1 MIAFSHARTDD
12 HKLVIRQPRHGEIP
26 SNAAAHTDQ
35 GRQTGASDSFGHVIG
50 KNCIQ
55 PVSGL
60 RASHAVFGKIRDID
74 NPGILT
80 QHPTFTPHRFKPVLT
95 GKTIGVFR
103 PRCISKPLHML
114 PAIIQA
120 EYPAQRLLYG
130 MNRTRAHRTSGFTF
144 FIGKVNGK
152 AFGILIAHTCFGE
165 CLICPIAKAR
175 HVPSK
180 HIVLAFAVYHPLCRH
195 EAHAS

>member
-1 MIAFSHARTDD
+1 
-12 HKLVIRQPRHGEIP
+12 
-26 SNAAAHTDQ
+26 
-35 GRQTGASDSFGHVIG
+35 
-50 KNCIQ
+50 
-55 PVSGL
+55 
-60 RASHAVFGKIRDID
+60 
-74 NPGILT
+74 
-80 QHPTFTPHRFKPVLT
+80 
-95 GKTIGVFR
+95 
-103 PRCISKPLHML
+103 
-114 PAIIQA
+114 
-120 EYPAQRLLYG
+120 

-195 EAHAS
+195 EAHASRLAKPRNNAVTTEIVFEVGMRPIEHIAIRRPYHRTVDHPLNPSRPHYRHTVNGAHHILFDPIKIIGKQFMGKV

>member
-35 GRQTGASDSFGHVIG
+35 ERQTGASDSFGHVIG

-120 EYPAQRLLYG
+120 KHPAQRLL
-130 MNRTRAHRTSGFTF
+130 
-144 FIGKVNGK
+144 
-152 AFGILIAHTCFGE
+152 
-165 CLICPIAKAR
+165 
-175 HVPSK
+175 
-180 HIVLAFAVYHPLCRH
+180 
-195 EAHAS
+195 